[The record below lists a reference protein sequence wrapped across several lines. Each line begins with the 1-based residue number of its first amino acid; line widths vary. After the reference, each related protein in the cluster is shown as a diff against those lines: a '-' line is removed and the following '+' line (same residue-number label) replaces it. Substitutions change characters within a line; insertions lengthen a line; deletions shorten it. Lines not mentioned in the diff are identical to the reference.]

1 MPFAIVWM
9 DLEIIILS
17 EVSQREKAKCH
28 MIPLI
33 CRTLKSD
40 ASELISKT
48 AIDSEVENTLR
59 VTKGERWG
67 KDKLG
72 IWD

>member
-1 MPFAIVWM
+1 
-9 DLEIIILS
+9 
-17 EVSQREKAKCH
+17 

-33 CRTLKSD
+33 CRTLKND
-40 ASELISKT
+40 TNELISKT
-48 AIDSEVENTLR
+48 QIESDIENKLA
-59 VTKGERWG
+59 VTKGERCG